1 MDTHCP
7 KKIAISLHKTEP
19 VSVETDNLHCTYT
32 LIIQYMYYTEKNIFS
47 YLKNNNLFTLMDLV
61 LLNMHN
67 SNNVYLATVCVTL
80 ENQSF
85 ILGITVKRLFFA
97 FKPSNSHFSEIF

>member
-19 VSVETDNLHCTYT
+19 VSVETDNLHIHSLYST
-32 LIIQYMYYTEKNIFS
+32 YMYYTEENIFS

-61 LLNMHN
+61 LLYMHN

-80 ENQSF
+80 EKQSF

-97 FKPSNSHFSEIF
+97 FKPSNSLFSEIF

>member
-19 VSVETDNLHCTYT
+19 VSVETDNLHCT

-61 LLNMHN
+61 ILNMHN

>member
-19 VSVETDNLHCTYT
+19 VSVETDNLHIHSLYSICTT
-32 LIIQYMYYTEKNIFS
+32 QKENIFS

-61 LLNMHN
+61 LLYMHN

-80 ENQSF
+80 EKQSF